1 MKHFEEFNPSGDS
14 FEDRDHPSAL
24 CSALG
29 RVALGFAELDQR
41 VEATILALA
50 QNGEHDP
57 FSSFHDRSFAR
68 KLDLLENMITNAG
81 QRRRF
86 NVGDFDAAEVLA
98 ELIQLLKRAD
108 ELYRETV
115 DPRLLRLHLWNEF
128 PKELPAE
135 IMDVADYLMGVDMQ
149 LEEFFLVEDPVM

>member
-1 MKHFEEFNPSGDS
+1 MKHFEEFKPSGTS

-29 RVALGFAELDQR
+29 RVALGFAALERR
-41 VEATILALA
+41 VDATIRALA
-50 QNGEHDP
+50 QNAKHDP
-57 FSSFHDRSFAR
+57 ITSFQDCSFAR
-68 KLDLLENMITNAG
+68 KLDLLEALITTAG
-81 QRRRF
+81 HRRRF

-108 ELYRETV
+108 ELYRETI
-115 DPRLLRLHLWNEF
+115 DPMLLSLHLWNEF

-135 IMDVADYLMGVDMQ
+135 IMDVADYLMGVGMQ
-149 LEEFFLVEDPVM
+149 LEEFFLAEDPVM